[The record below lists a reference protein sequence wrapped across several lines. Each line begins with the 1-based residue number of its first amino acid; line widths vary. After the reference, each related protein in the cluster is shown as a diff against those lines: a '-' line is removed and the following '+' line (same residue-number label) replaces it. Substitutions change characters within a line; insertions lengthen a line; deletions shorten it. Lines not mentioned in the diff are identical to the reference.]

1 MFLPFVSAGSQFF
14 ERTLNR
20 LLQAE
25 PWALERLCMHSGK
38 SVRLNIGPFSS
49 TLVIQ
54 ATGYV
59 RSANDLTD
67 YSVVLT
73 LPSSQTSHAL
83 RLISQGHISQLSNL
97 MHVQGDAGLAN
108 VVAALFAELRPD
120 PEYALAQRIGDIPAH
135 RLFTLGR
142 TLVAGVRESA
152 VRLSGNA
159 TEFVAYESNLLAN
172 QQVVADFASDLQ
184 TVQAR
189 LDALDQRIARLGAAL
204 MVSSSASR
212 HPSSGVTHSV
222 INPGAP
228 A

>member
-1 MFLPFVSAGSQFF
+1 MFLPFVSAGSRFF

-25 PWALERLCMHSGK
+25 PWALDRLRAHSGK
-38 SVRLNIGPFSS
+38 SVRLNAGPLGC

-59 RSANDLTD
+59 RSADDLSD

-73 LPSSQTSHAL
+73 LPSSQTSNAL
-83 RLISQGHISQLSNL
+83 RLISQGHMSQLSNL

-152 VRLSGNA
+152 VRLGGNA
-159 TEFVAYESNLLAN
+159 TEFVAYESDLLAN
-172 QQVVADFASDLQ
+172 QQVVADFALDLQ
-184 TVQAR
+184 SAQAR
-189 LDALDQRIARLGAAL
+189 LDAVDQRIARLGAMT
-204 MVSSSASR
+204 MVSSPASR
-212 HPSSGVTHSV
+212 HASSGMTHSV
-222 INPGAP
+222 VNPGAP